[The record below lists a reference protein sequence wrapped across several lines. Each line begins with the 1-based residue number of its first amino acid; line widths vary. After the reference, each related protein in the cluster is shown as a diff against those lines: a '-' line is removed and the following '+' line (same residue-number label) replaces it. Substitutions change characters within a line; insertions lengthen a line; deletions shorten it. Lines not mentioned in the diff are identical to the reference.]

1 MKYIGVLAAL
11 VFLLPLTAA
20 ADVSS
25 EINFTST
32 GQFTGKNIVVFQKSG
47 NDLFSRAVWG
57 LAFIRIVL
65 LPNASTTITKAHGEP
80 ATVADIQEQDVLD
93 VTGTLV
99 SGADTIMITPT
110 TMRDQNL
117 LSAGKTLTGIV
128 KSTNLSARTFVLTN
142 PSFGNTTV
150 QLTEGAQI
158 TKGQRTIFLPDLAIG
173 DKVLSAIGTYD
184 YSGNTFTASS
194 LSVYQDPS
202 VFVARNFQ
210 GTLKSIAGT
219 SLPTSVVVTVS
230 GIDYTVFLDAKASIL
245 SNAKKNA
252 SLSRFVAG
260 DTVRFYGSIRQTNLT
275 QIDSDTLRDLNF

>member
-128 KSTNLSARTFVLTN
+128 KSTNLSAHTFVLTN

-173 DKVLSAIGTYD
+173 DKVLSAVGTYD